1 MFNYLLRADL
11 ALLAKKTCVIS
22 KSLPYL
28 PGCSYYTGL
37 NYNSG
42 MDLKKALRI
51 VKEQKKQ
58 KVVTQVWRP
67 VSTRSS
73 SCEESMVKD
82 TSSNV
87 EDCHF
92 VSDQEKH
99 DIRSQVE
106 EGHHTISSTV
116 SEIVSEDV
124 EAEAVNEAAASNP
137 NTFQACIERSNVEGQ
152 TTPSVDEQPISVAE
166 KHSISIETG
175 TSLMRFI
182 KGKGGVTQ
190 KKIEEDLGV
199 EIIFPLSKK
208 EASITIEGDSAESV
222 TKAADRVKLVIDEA
236 VKSPNLDYSH
246 FVSLPLAIHTE
257 LVNKL
262 FNFQTSILGATE
274 VNQDGH
280 LESSSNEGTSDESEN
295 LNKSPKVVVELK
307 TENDNEHVEVDI
319 TQIPLVSYAP
329 KASKSSATEVKP
341 SKLSGIEKSTFNN
354 PKTFHLTVLMLK
366 LWNKALVEKAA
377 EVLQSVSSKVI
388 DALENRPVFVRLK
401 GLECM
406 KGSLANARVL
416 YAPVEEIGS
425 EGRLSRA
432 CQVII
437 DAFIEAGL
445 VLEKDKEQKLKL
457 HATVMNARHT
467 KGKRSRKNRSFD
479 ARTIIKCYG
488 SEEWGEYLIREAHLS
503 QRFAYDENGYY
514 RCCASIPFP
523 SESQLD

>member
-1 MFNYLLRADL
+1 
-11 ALLAKKTCVIS
+11 
-22 KSLPYL
+22 
-28 PGCSYYTGL
+28 
-37 NYNSG
+37 
-42 MDLKKALRI
+42 
-51 VKEQKKQ
+51 
-58 KVVTQVWRP
+58 
-67 VSTRSS
+67 
-73 SCEESMVKD
+73 MVKN

-87 EDCHF
+87 EDCH
-92 VSDQEKH
+92 VLSGQEKH

-116 SEIVSEDV
+116 SEIVSEGV
-124 EAEAVNEAAASNP
+124 EAEAAVSNP
-137 NTFQACIERSNVEGQ
+137 NTFQTCIERSNVEGQ

-175 TSLMRFI
+175 TSLMHFI

-222 TKAADRVKLVIDEA
+222 AKAADRVKLVIDEA

-262 FNFQTSILGATE
+262 INFQTSILEATE

-280 LESSSNEGTSDESEN
+280 LESSSNEGTSDEGEN
-295 LNKSPKVVVELK
+295 LNKAPKVVVELK
-307 TENDNEHVEVDI
+307 TENDNEHVKVDI

-329 KASKSSATEVKP
+329 KASKSSATEEKP

-432 CQVII
+432 CQVITN
-437 DAFIEAGL
+437 AFIEAGL

-457 HATVMNARHT
+457 HATVMNARHIR
-467 KGKRSRKNRSFD
+467 GKRSRKNRSFD
-479 ARTIIKCYG
+479 ARTIYKRYG

-503 QRFAYDENGYY
+503 QRFAYEENGYY

-523 SESQLD
+523 SDSQLD

>member
-1 MFNYLLRADL
+1 M
-11 ALLAKKTCVIS
+11 
-22 KSLPYL
+22 
-28 PGCSYYTGL
+28 
-37 NYNSG
+37 
-42 MDLKKALRI
+42 
-51 VKEQKKQ
+51 
-58 KVVTQVWRP
+58 
-67 VSTRSS
+67 
-73 SCEESMVKD
+73 
-82 TSSNV
+82 
-87 EDCHF
+87 
-92 VSDQEKH
+92 
-99 DIRSQVE
+99 
-106 EGHHTISSTV
+106 
-116 SEIVSEDV
+116 
-124 EAEAVNEAAASNP
+124 
-137 NTFQACIERSNVEGQ
+137 
-152 TTPSVDEQPISVAE
+152 
-166 KHSISIETG
+166 
-175 TSLMRFI
+175 
-182 KGKGGVTQ
+182 
-190 KKIEEDLGV
+190 
-199 EIIFPLSKK
+199 
-208 EASITIEGDSAESV
+208 
-222 TKAADRVKLVIDEA
+222 
-236 VKSPNLDYSH
+236 DYSH

-274 VNQDGH
+274 SQTN
-280 LESSSNEGTSDESEN
+280 SNIVYMSN
-295 LNKSPKVVVELK
+295 L
-307 TENDNEHVEVDI
+307 
-319 TQIPLVSYAP
+319 
-329 KASKSSATEVKP
+329 
-341 SKLSGIEKSTFNN
+341 GIEKSTFNN

-467 KGKRSRKNRSFD
+467 KGRSRKNRSFD
-479 ARTIIKCYG
+479 ARTIIKCYD

-523 SESQLD
+523 SDSQLG